1 MRECGSAVKP
11 MVYIVILN
19 WNGWQHTLECL
30 ESVFRLKYPHYRVV
44 VCDNASTDCSM
55 ERICEWANGSLK
67 ARTPEQE
74 ELREMVEPHVAKPI
88 HYAEMGRREAEK
100 GGRAFSTDAS
110 LYLVQT
116 GDNLGFAGGCN
127 VGLRFALSR
136 RDAEYVWILN
146 NDTVVSA
153 AALDELLES
162 MSDPQVGICGSTLV
176 YYNQPDRV
184 QALGGG
190 TYNPWVG
197 FAKSAGEFS
206 RMPDAI
212 LDGRKPH
219 IDYVHGASMLVSRAF
234 LESVG
239 LMTEEFFLY
248 FEELDWACRAKGRFR
263 LGYAP
268 QSIVYHKE
276 GATIGTGG
284 DASGRSKLSD
294 YYMVRNRFRIN
305 RKYFPLAL
313 LTLYLWAPVMLMNR
327 AVRGQ
332 WDKLGGVIRAA
343 LWR

>member
-1 MRECGSAVKP
+1 
-11 MVYIVILN
+11 
-19 WNGWQHTLECL
+19 
-30 ESVFRLKYPHYRVV
+30 
-44 VCDNASTDCSM
+44 M